1 MDLINKT
8 IAFLGDSITE
18 GWKIF
23 DSCFG
28 FVAMSGMQP
37 NVEIQNKLYFGNG
50 LHTDD
55 EGHRR
60 IAEKLKNFVEINI

>member
-1 MDLINKT
+1 
-8 IAFLGDSITE
+8 
-18 GWKIF
+18 
-23 DSCFG
+23 
-28 FVAMSGMQP
+28 MSGMQP

-60 IAEKLKNFVEINI
+60 IAEKLKNFIEINI